1 MSHRRRFTR
10 LLLLGLLGAPAL
22 LADTALRLTDVAA
35 GAIDGLNGLDA
46 AVLGDA
52 LYFVGRPVAGSR
64 ALYRYDGVN
73 PPTEVPGSVAQK
85 PIDLVAWNGKLYFQG
100 GASGNREV
108 WSYDPAGPTI
118 ELAVDVF
125 PGGHGNSQ
133 RFAVVG
139 GRLCFGANSPALGF
153 ELFCWD
159 GAGPAELFDLAPGVD
174 GSFPNLLTAWGTK
187 LVFTALTDGQVRLWL
202 YDGTNPPAEVLSDP
216 GEFFNA
222 PYDLTPM
229 ADELYFAAGDA
240 DFFDRIWRY
249 DGLVAPTRVSTTF
262 RPWGPP
268 GVARGRLMVT
278 GEDATA
284 GVDDPELWR
293 LVAGTFERAAPGV
306 LVADGMSL
314 VDPGTAVAF
323 LGESAPG
330 SGDLQLF
337 RYCGRGA
344 LAPTDAFDASGA
356 AVRSERVVPFAGQ
369 LVLSAAD
376 AAHGEELWSVTPS
389 ALLCDDF
396 ESGDV
401 ASWP

>member
-1 MSHRRRFTR
+1 MFRDRHVAPY
-10 LLLLGLLGAPAL
+10 LLVCLLGTPAL
-22 LADTALRLTDVAA
+22 RADTAVRLTDIDGAA
-35 GAIDGLNGLDA
+35 TDGLNGLDA

-52 LYFVGRPVAGSR
+52 LYFVGRPVAGNR

-73 PPTEVPGSVAQK
+73 PPTEVPGSLAQK

-100 GASGNREV
+100 GVSGNREV

-139 GRLCFGANSPALGF
+139 GQLCFGANSVASGF

-174 GSFPNLLTAWGTK
+174 GSFPNLLTTWGTK
-187 LVFTALTDGQVRLWL
+187 LVFTALTDGQVRPWL

-216 GEFFNA
+216 GEFFSA
-222 PYDLTPM
+222 PYNFTPM

-262 RPWGPP
+262 RPWGSP
-268 GVARGRLMVT
+268 GVARGRLMLT
-278 GEDATA
+278 GEDATV
-284 GVDDPELWR
+284 GVDDPELFR
-293 LVAGTFERAAPGV
+293 LVAGTFERAAPAV
-306 LVADGMSL
+306 LVANSISL
-314 VDPGTAVAF
+314 LDSGGAVAF
-323 LGESAPG
+323 IGESAPG

-337 RYCGRGA
+337 RYCGSGA

-356 AVRSERVVPFAGQ
+356 AVRSVRVLPFAGQ
-369 LVLSAAD
+369 LLVSAAD
-376 AAHGEELWSVTPS
+376 AAHGEELWSVSPS
-389 ALLCDDF
+389 VLLCDDF
-396 ESGDV
+396 ESGDA
-401 ASWP
+401 ASWN